1 MSNVIPTQAMETSS
15 SPSDMTTINA
25 SMMPT
30 FIPIR
35 DEIDIPQRI
44 IIGII
49 LTVICIFGFCGNT
62 LVIVAVFLSRKLRTT
77 TNVYVVNLA
86 VADLLSCMFQIWDVV
101 GLWSLNGWP
110 IADWICVIS
119 SAVSLICVAFT
130 IIDLALIAVN
140 RYHKVLYPMH
150 LYQKIYS
157 NRNVGIMVGAAWLY
171 CTLVVCVPPSLGIGK
186 LGYSF
191 DLKTC
196 ASDESNPGN
205 KFYTMLSTALIFPI
219 PLVTLIFCYTKI
231 FLFVRDHQK
240 SITATR
246 RKSSFRAQLDTDPTK
261 PPKPDPQTVQ
271 ITKNL
276 LYVVVAFVV
285 CFTPYALA
293 VAVPP
298 LSIARHWSGLLV
310 MFNSSIN
317 PIIYG
322 LKHPH
327 FKEVFPY
334 ILRGQWRDIP
344 ELVGFMHRFKSE
356 GSFERRG
363 SSRGSLSRGSLSK
376 TGETGF
382 VSTMSRSQSPP
393 PPPYSP

>member
-1 MSNVIPTQAMETSS
+1 MDTS
-15 SPSDMTTINA
+15 SPSMVEMTTTNESSTMA
-25 SMMPT
+25 PVV
-30 FIPIR
+30 
-35 DEIDIPQRI
+35 DEIDVPQRI
-44 IIGII
+44 IIGVI
-49 LTVICIFGFCGNT
+49 LLAICIFGFCGNT
-62 LVIVAVFLSRKLRTT
+62 LVIVAVFLSRRLRTT

-101 GLWSLNGWP
+101 GLWSLDGWP
-110 IADWICVIS
+110 IADWICVLS

-140 RYHKVLYPMH
+140 RYHKVLYPQH
-150 LYQKIYS
+150 VYQKIYS
-157 NRNVGIMVGAAWLY
+157 NRNVGIMVSAAWIY
-171 CTLVVCVPPSLGIGK
+171 CALVVSIPPCLGIGK

-196 ASDESNPGN
+196 ASDENNPQH

-219 PLVTLIFCYTKI
+219 PLITLIFCYTKI
-231 FLFVRDHQK
+231 FMFVHSHQK

-246 RKSSFRAQLDTDPTK
+246 RKSSVRHQLEHDSSK

-285 CFTPYALA
+285 CFVPYALA

-298 LSIARHWSGLLV
+298 LFVARHWAGLLV
-310 MFNSSIN
+310 MVNSSIN

-327 FKEVFPY
+327 FKQVFPF
-334 ILRGQWRDIP
+334 ILRGQWREVP
-344 ELVGFMHRFKSE
+344 ELVSFMHRFKSE
-356 GSFERRG
+356 GGFERRG
-363 SSRGSLSRGSLSK
+363 SSRSSRGSLSK

-382 VSTMSRSQSPP
+382 VSTISRSQSPP